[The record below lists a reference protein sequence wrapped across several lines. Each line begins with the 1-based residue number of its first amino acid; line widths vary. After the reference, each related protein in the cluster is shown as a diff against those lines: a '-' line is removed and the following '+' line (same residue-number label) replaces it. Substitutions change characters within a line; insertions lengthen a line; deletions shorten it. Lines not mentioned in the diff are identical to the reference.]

1 MKKVIVS
8 VITCLLFC
16 YSCIIG
22 SFSKEIDGGF
32 PDKII
37 LSKEGGE
44 FSYVGEEPIF
54 SITIYEGW
62 LVAGDSKHDSF
73 VDTNGLKD
81 SITVKYDWLTAS
93 TYKEARN
100 TLKLFAEPNTSNCSR
115 RFTLYIN
122 ESAGPEYICIQIK
135 QQD

>member
-1 MKKVIVS
+1 MKRVLLVI
-8 VITCLLFC
+8 IGCLIAC
-16 YSCIIG
+16 TSCIG

-44 FSYVGEEPIF
+44 FSYVGEVPIF
-54 SITIYEGW
+54 SITIYDGV
-62 LVAGDSKHDSF
+62 LFLDDSKNDSF
-73 VDTNGLKD
+73 IDTNGLKD

-100 TLKLFAEPNTSNCSR
+100 TLKLFAEPNTSNSSR

>member
-1 MKKVIVS
+1 MKRVLLVI
-8 VITCLLFC
+8 IGCLIFC
-16 YSCIIG
+16 TSCIG
-22 SFSKEIDGGF
+22 SFRKEIDGGF

-62 LVAGDSKHDSF
+62 LVASDSKHDSF
-73 VDTNGLKD
+73 IDTNGLKD

-100 TLKLFAEPNTSNCSR
+100 TLKLFAEPNTSNRSR

>member
-1 MKKVIVS
+1 MKRVLLVI
-8 VITCLLFC
+8 IGCLIAC
-16 YSCIIG
+16 TSCIG

-54 SITIYEGW
+54 SITIYDGV
-62 LVAGDSKHDSF
+62 LFLDDSKNDSF
-73 VDTNGLKD
+73 IDTNGLKD
-81 SITVKYDWLTAS
+81 SITVTYDWLTAR

-115 RFTLYIN
+115 RFTIYLN
-122 ESAGPEYICIQIK
+122 ESSGQEYICIQIK

>member
-1 MKKVIVS
+1 MKRVLLVI
-8 VITCLLFC
+8 IGCLIAC
-16 YSCIIG
+16 TSCIG

-44 FSYVGEEPIF
+44 FSYVGEVPIF
-54 SITIYEGW
+54 SITIYDGV
-62 LVAGDSKHDSF
+62 LFLDDSKNDSF
-73 VDTNGLKD
+73 IDTNGLKD

-100 TLKLFAEPNTSNCSR
+100 TLKLFVEPNTSNRSR
-115 RFTLYIN
+115 RSTIYLN
-122 ESAGPEYICIQIK
+122 ETAGYEYICIEIK

>member
-1 MKKVIVS
+1 MKRVLLVI
-8 VITCLLFC
+8 IGCLIAC
-16 YSCIIG
+16 TSCIG

-81 SITVKYDWLTAS
+81 SITVTYDWLTAS
-93 TYKEARN
+93 TYKEASN
-100 TLKLFAEPNTSNCSR
+100 TLKLFAEPNTSNRSR
-115 RFTLYIN
+115 RSTIYLN
-122 ESAGPEYICIQIK
+122 ETAGYEYICIEIK

>member
-1 MKKVIVS
+1 MKRVLLVI
-8 VITCLLFC
+8 IGCLIAC
-16 YSCIIG
+16 TSCIG

-44 FSYVGEEPIF
+44 FSYVGEVPIF
-54 SITIYEGW
+54 SISIYDGV
-62 LVAGDSKHDSF
+62 LFLDDSKNDSF
-73 VDTNGLKD
+73 IDTNGLKD

-100 TLKLFAEPNTSNCSR
+100 TLKLFAEPNTSNRSR
-115 RFTLYIN
+115 RSTIYLN
-122 ESAGPEYICIQIK
+122 ETAGYEYICIEIK